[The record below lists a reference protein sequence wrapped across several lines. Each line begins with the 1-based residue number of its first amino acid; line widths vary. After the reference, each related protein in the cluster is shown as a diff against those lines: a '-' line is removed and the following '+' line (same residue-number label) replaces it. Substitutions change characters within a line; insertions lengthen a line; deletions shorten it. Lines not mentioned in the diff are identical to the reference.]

1 MPRWGA
7 SSSQSGLIEQWGS
20 GIPRMVEEAKKLGLP
35 EPELLEI
42 GMRVRCIVR
51 FAEEFGASV
60 PEPPRAESGLESEL
74 ESGLESG
81 LESALLNELRDGPL
95 SCSEIAQRLGH
106 KRISGVVDRLIRRL
120 MISGRIVQTLPEKP
134 NSRLQKYRKV

>member
-1 MPRWGA
+1 
-7 SSSQSGLIEQWGS
+7 
-20 GIPRMVEEAKKLGLP
+20 MVEEAKKLGLP

-60 PEPPRAESGLESEL
+60 PEPPRAESGLES
-74 ESGLESG
+74 G

-95 SCSEIAQRLGH
+95 SRSEIAQRLGH
-106 KRISGVVDRLIRRL
+106 KRISGVVNRLIRRL